1 MAAIPSRLM
10 HRGRTVPRWAVVC
23 AGLSPILLT
32 LAWLAGD
39 LLQPASYSPIRQ
51 TISAL
56 AGQGATDR
64 WLMTAI
70 LFAVGG
76 SYLVTAAGLTGLRLP
91 ARILLVIA
99 GICSAGIASSPVLS
113 DGPTALHLAWAA
125 LGAVTTAVW
134 PAVAG
139 WRAPPRPKIV
149 SGRGSAIV
157 TVLFVALVVWLGL
170 EALGGNDVGLAERL
184 VSSTQTA
191 WPFVVAL
198 LLRRATRH
206 PRIRPIDDIS
216 LWSAVLCDRQPPRS
230 PRLARALNP
239 FRRVWSQHGLPAAAP
254 PSEPLRRRPGY
265 GSYGGW

>member
-134 PAVAG
+134 PAVAD
-139 WRAPPRPKIV
+139 WRAPYAAEDCERPRL
-149 SGRGSAIV
+149 GHCHSA
-157 TVLFVALVVWLGL
+157 
-170 EALGGNDVGLAERL
+170 
-184 VSSTQTA
+184 
-191 WPFVVAL
+191 
-198 LLRRATRH
+198 LRRTCCVARTG
-206 PRIRPIDDIS
+206 
-216 LWSAVLCDRQPPRS
+216 S
-230 PRLARALNP
+230 PRR
-239 FRRVWSQHGLPAAAP
+239 Q
-254 PSEPLRRRPGY
+254 RRRPG
-265 GSYGGW
+265 GTSGFIDANRLAVCRCASAAPSYAPPAYPTGRRHLAVVSCSV